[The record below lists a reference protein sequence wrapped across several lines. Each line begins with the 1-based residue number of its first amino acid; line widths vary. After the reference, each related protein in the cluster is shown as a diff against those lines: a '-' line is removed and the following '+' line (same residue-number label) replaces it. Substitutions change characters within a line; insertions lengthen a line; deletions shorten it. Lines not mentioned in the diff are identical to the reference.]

1 MESAKDYNTPHILLE
16 NGANLFS
23 RNTDGE
29 SPIHTFFSP
38 VVEQILLSNDYLL
51 DRSARDS
58 RGRNLLHYLAW
69 SSKTSC
75 ETFERIHARS
85 RRAIDLLDEEK
96 ISVLHLAAQRCNIAL
111 VEYILTHTTV
121 DVNAQD
127 QSGRTPL
134 HYSVKSK
141 RASSVIALLVFKGAD
156 ASAKDH
162 SGRSALHA
170 AARLDRIAT
179 IQALLEAGLAS
190 QLGDEDHYGQ
200 TPIQIAAN
208 HKAQQVQNYL
218 HSMFIAHDRDLKIDS
233 QESISRRRAPQTWR
247 DPGAL
252 PGCDRKRDLYL
263 ELKCRHG
270 SAWLSRIAQWNGA
283 KASYR
288 TGAIIMLMI
297 TLSVIWLF
305 RDFERLEYPG

>member
-1 MESAKDYNTPHILLE
+1 MESAKDYNTPRTLLE

-23 RNTDGE
+23 RNIDGE
-29 SPIHTFFSP
+29 SPIHTFFGP

-85 RRAIDLLDEEK
+85 GRAIDLLDEEK

-111 VEYILTHTTV
+111 VKYILMHTTV

-141 RASSVIALLVFKGAD
+141 RASSVIALLVLKGAD
-156 ASAKDH
+156 VSAKDR

-170 AARLDRIAT
+170 AATLDRIVT

-200 TPIQIAAN
+200 TPVQIAAN
-208 HKAQQVQNYL
+208 HKAQQVHNYL

-233 QESISRRRAPQTWR
+233 QEAISRRRAPQTWR

-252 PGCDRKRDLYL
+252 PGCNRKMDSYH
-263 ELKCRHG
+263 ELKCRHS
-270 SAWLSRIAQWNGA
+270 SAWLSRVVRRNGA
-283 KASYR
+283 KVSYIAW
-288 TGAIIMLMI
+288 AIIMLMI

-305 RDFERLEYPG
+305 RDFELP